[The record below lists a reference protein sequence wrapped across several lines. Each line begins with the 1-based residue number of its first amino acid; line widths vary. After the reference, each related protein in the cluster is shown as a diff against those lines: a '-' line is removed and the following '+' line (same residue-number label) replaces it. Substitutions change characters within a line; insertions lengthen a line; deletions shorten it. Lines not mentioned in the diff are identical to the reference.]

1 MDSKVL
7 FKRFFL
13 TVGIVFMPCFAC
25 VSGYFGQLGGFLI
38 LRKPYLEWKRIFKWI
53 PHARNFGKFE

>member
-1 MDSKVL
+1 
-7 FKRFFL
+7 
-13 TVGIVFMPCFAC
+13 
-25 VSGYFGQLGGFLI
+25 